1 MVRCAGPKILP
12 GRLHQAGSHRVQLD
26 VAHGGEEVV
35 FIQQARVKAALKEV
49 AAHTLGRIPL
59 ARIAAMG
66 FAKGASQ

>member
-1 MVRCAGPKILP
+1 
-12 GRLHQAGSHRVQLD
+12 
-26 VAHGGEEVV
+26 VV